1 MPGWDIEYSTP
12 KSVSMMVLS
21 DDDIPAV
28 VTDRSEE
35 GCFGKWLRSR
45 IARKKEVEPDK
56 VRFFRMRHVA

>member
-12 KSVSMMVLS
+12 KSVSIMVLS

-35 GCFGKWLRSR
+35 GCFGQWLKGH
-45 IARKKEVEPDK
+45 IAKKKEVKPDT